1 MNANRDKQRAFKAK
15 QRAEGLVQVTEWI
28 PAQDR
33 DQFKRIASLMR
44 AGKQATSNVEQVTS
58 TKRPTG
64 RYTAPERQLAL
75 SLKAKGVPNTR
86 IIAALQERYGRA
98 PGLNNM
104 KRDLATWAKQ
114 LERERELLDVVSR
127 IDPEH

>member
-1 MNANRDKQRAFKAK
+1 MNVNRDKQARFKAK
-15 QRAEGLVQVTEWI
+15 QRAEGLVQVTEWV

-44 AGKQATSNVEQVTS
+44 AGKQDTSNVEQVTS

-64 RYTAPERQLAL
+64 RYTAPEKQLAL
-75 SLKAKGVPNTR
+75 SLKQQGVPNTR

-98 PGLNNM
+98 PKLSNM
-104 KRDLATWAKQ
+104 KDRLATWERQ
-114 LERERELLDVVSR
+114 LEREQELLDVVSR